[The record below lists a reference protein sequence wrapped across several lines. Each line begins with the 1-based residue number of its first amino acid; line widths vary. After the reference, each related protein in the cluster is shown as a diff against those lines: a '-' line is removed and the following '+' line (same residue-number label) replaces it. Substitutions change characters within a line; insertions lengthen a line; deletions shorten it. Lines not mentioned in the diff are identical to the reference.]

1 MGLLDRTVYTRIG
14 GKRHHG
20 YFKRLKEAQPAWS
33 KEWNKNWQYDE
44 ARDIGGNQSMHS
56 PIDHGKESGFILTLE
71 IASITS
77 TDMKILNEVTAIK
90 FIRILRSATKA
101 MFLLINPRT
110 VTEDLYR
117 DYIKLIK

>member
-71 IASITS
+71 IASITT
-77 TDMKILNEVTAIK
+77 TDMKILNEVTANQIYLYTQK
-90 FIRILRSATKA
+90 CNKSHVS
-101 MFLLINPRT
+101 INKPKNS
-110 VTEDLYR
+110 Y
-117 DYIKLIK
+117 